1 MALWT
6 MTDEAA
12 GKPKYLSDE
21 LRNTQTV
28 SDKDAT
34 IGINAAEAADA
45 DSAAKGLTTPGWV
58 NYVTY
63 TDSNG
68 NVRHK
73 SEVLVASGSMASD
86 GTETLTDDLGGGGFA
101 GTAYTMGTE
110 FTGSIFVLSGNE
122 DGQGYIRVES
132 NTGSPNF
139 APADMDADFF
149 AAIGTLTV
157 GTQFGISAN
166 VGGTVYTGVYEFVS
180 KTGDIQR
187 TDIYYDFV
195 SGQEIPASYSPTDVV
210 VTIA

>member
-86 GTETLTDDLGGGGFA
+86 GTETLTDDLGGGGGAPSGTSYTGWTSGASTGVTYGPGEQLALYDYPSNNLDDLWTAVQAATA
-101 GTAYTMGTE
+101 GTAI
-110 FTGSIFVLSGNE
+110 SFV
-122 DGQGYIRVES
+122 I
-132 NTGSPNF
+132 
-139 APADMDADFF
+139 
-149 AAIGTLTV
+149 
-157 GTQFGISAN
+157 
-166 VGGTVYTGVYEFVS
+166 GGTTYNSTL
-180 KTGDIQR
+180 
-187 TDIYYDFV
+187 
-195 SGQEIPASYSPTDVV
+195 ASPTTSGGGPQLPIINITAGSGASSGP
-210 VTIA
+210 VTSIIFG